1 MKRDKTV
8 NGELSFKFL
17 REEICENDVLSKI
30 ESGPWASYLHTCADT
45 NASPELTTSGM
56 NFESNLLKQKQ
67 FIVMRYYNRYESER
81 FKLYKVETLCEGRKL
96 LLVFRNQRLIVDS
109 VNI

>member
-1 MKRDKTV
+1 MVLEQTDHRKNYQLNVIGNEKLLFRCDVKFPLNFCVMMKRDKTV

-56 NFESNLLKQKQ
+56 NS
-67 FIVMRYYNRYESER
+67 
-81 FKLYKVETLCEGRKL
+81 
-96 LLVFRNQRLIVDS
+96 
-109 VNI
+109 